1 MKEETIALRIE
12 PKLKREIE
20 LTAKVLH
27 VSPSEWL
34 RTRMAYDVKEAAA
47 ELKSQIVLEYT
58 KGNLTKGELKELFGD
73 FADDIDFIVSKTKK
87 DLAAAH
93 ELAKQQ

>member
-1 MKEETIALRIE
+1 MREETIALRIE

-34 RTRMAYDVKEAAA
+34 RTRMAYDVKEAAS
-47 ELKSQIVLEYT
+47 ELKSQMVLEYM
-58 KGNLTKGELKELFGD
+58 KGNITKGELAELFGD
-73 FADDIDFIVSKTKK
+73 FADEIAFIVNKTRK
-87 DLAAAH
+87 DLATAQ
-93 ELAKQQ
+93 ELAER

>member
-27 VSPSEWL
+27 LSPSEWL
-34 RTRMAYDVKEAAA
+34 RARMANDVKEAAM
-47 ELKSQIVLEYT
+47 ELKSQIVLEYM
-58 KGNLTKGELKELFGD
+58 KGNITKGELGELFGD
-73 FADDIDFIVSKTKK
+73 LAEDIDFIVNKTRK
-87 DLAAAH
+87 DLVAARK
-93 ELAKQQ
+93 LAKR